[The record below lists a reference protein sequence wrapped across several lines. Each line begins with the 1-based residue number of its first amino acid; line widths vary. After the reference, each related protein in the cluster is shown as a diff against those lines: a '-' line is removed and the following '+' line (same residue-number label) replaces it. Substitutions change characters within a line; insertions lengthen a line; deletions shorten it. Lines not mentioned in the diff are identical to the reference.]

1 MPSETKHLND
11 AASASGSSSSS
22 DNSSR
27 KRKRSSKPNGGGK
40 PSKKAFADAHLHTN
54 GGRRGSVSKAARDP
68 RDQPSKA
75 VAVRQP
81 SPVVDH
87 DGLSRAG
94 MLPPILCFVILCVVC

>member
-1 MPSETKHLND
+1 MPSQTKHLND

-27 KRKRSSKPNGGGK
+27 KRKRSSKSNGGSK

-54 GGRRGSVSKAARDP
+54 GGGRRGSVSKAARDP

-94 MLPPILCFVILCVVC
+94 AFPPLRSSFVFVC